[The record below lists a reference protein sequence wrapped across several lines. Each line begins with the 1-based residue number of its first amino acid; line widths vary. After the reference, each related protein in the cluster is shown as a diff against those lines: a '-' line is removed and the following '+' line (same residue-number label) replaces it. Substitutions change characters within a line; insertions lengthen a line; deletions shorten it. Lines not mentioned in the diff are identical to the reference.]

1 MLKRAA
7 TRLGIVVSLGL
18 QVLSSLDTCVLIDYT
33 FKVNI

>member
-18 QVLSSLDTCVLIDYT
+18 KVLSSLDTCVIDYT